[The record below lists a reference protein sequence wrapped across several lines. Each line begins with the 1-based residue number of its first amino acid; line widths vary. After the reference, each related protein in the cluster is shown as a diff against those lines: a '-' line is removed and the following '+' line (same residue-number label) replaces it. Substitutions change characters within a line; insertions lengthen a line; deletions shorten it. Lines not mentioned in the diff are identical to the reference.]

1 MKALKAKY
9 FWGIPANRWL
19 KATYSKWKYSAVRG
33 ILVNI
38 SNVLFYIIHLN
49 MERFNR
55 NICGFCCLIVVLK
68 WTAPPVTPQARQLS
82 PSCDRLHCIHM
93 VFSWVLLVNRHRF
106 MCIYTQTHV
115 ERKKKLSVAWRQQ
128 EFCSSEKAKERMLLF
143 LARIFFKRRC
153 LISKLINWLKRRES
167 ASSDSPGFHWIGH
180 YFSMLDWK
188 GITQNITTHTKT
200 KLMISAVLCFF

>member
-115 ERKKKLSVAWRQQ
+115 ERKKTECCL
-128 EFCSSEKAKERMLLF
+128 KAAGVLF
-143 LARIFFKRRC
+143 LWEGDGTDASLLGQDFLQKAMF
-153 LISKLINWLKRRES
+153 NLKT
-167 ASSDSPGFHWIGH
+167 D
-180 YFSMLDWK
+180 
-188 GITQNITTHTKT
+188 
-200 KLMISAVLCFF
+200 